1 MALPRDSS
9 ASDILA
15 LTKLA
20 WNLYHNC
27 YLIIL
32 VNELASLQGAL
43 RVLRDDVN
51 SNSSFFENRHMG
63 VGDGTQFWQR
73 DKWITQREQIDD
85 LNQRSWS
92 THATLAYPATH
103 ISSSTLARIELSMAE
118 PLEQE
123 TSLQPPKHYP
133 KGSVFSER
141 RHSQK
146 KTKISQL
153 RCLCML
159 TQETYIPI
167 RMNSLPNADTSARI
181 SASESILSGKSKWS
195 TSTANT
201 TSTFACD
208 HLKRSISHNYIAR
221 RTGSRTSEPRHRRF
235 PSSECAQLEIYPA
248 LQEESFSDDRSDPL
262 AQVQELN
269 NTAVTNL
276 LRPLRYEPRDKLHQP
291 DPEPKRKFNAL
302 VQDELAIKR
311 LNRSDW
317 LQVAFWWLLK
327 TRATLASSD
336 RLSHRLGPPGH
347 QAYADLS
354 YILYDIVL
362 TNASSNV
369 IPTNRK
375 ARSFHR
381 KLSFDQGIKEEL
393 ARFTSVDVPEYSA
406 IHSQSLKIWE
416 PLQPEEAVEKGDN
429 SIISLSN
436 VRWVTVDLEDAGD
449 EEKVFYRTLVNAGI
463 GSKRLRMRT
472 KGAPY
477 MLLLSTREGES
488 EPKIPICNQSGT
500 ISLQRDC
507 LYSGF
512 SGLKISEP
520 VLLRFD
526 TRSVSV
532 CFQHKSDLQ
541 YFINLPKAYF
551 DVVWQ
556 REPMD
561 SGQFAETIIFKSSVE
576 KSMNPPIFHK
586 SCEMRILE
594 RSYERHGNLF
604 GSNGQVRAKKG
615 QRKQMAIFI
624 LYTLM
629 CMMKIAQTSDSD
641 FEKAI
646 LSISSGYVYNVVNS
660 SENQKQYKAILLILS
675 RLNWK
680 YGSIYYV
687 YRDTDYI
694 YHHRALRVRF
704 PRIFYT
710 DYISSHVDRLYPV
723 DRPVSF
729 SHCEK
734 KPFLR
739 SFVGSLANGYELLL
753 SRRAV
758 SLVTKGK
765 SLFGPR

>member
-27 YLIIL
+27 YLIIVDTSEGSKQL

-85 LNQRSWS
+85 LNQRNFPS
-92 THATLAYPATH
+92 TPQTLSQGERVLRTPPLTEEDED
-103 ISSSTLARIELSMAE
+103 ISTEV
-118 PLEQE
+118 PLHVD
-123 TSLQPPKHYP
+123 P
-133 KGSVFSER
+133 R
-141 RHSQK
+141 D
-146 KTKISQL
+146 
-153 RCLCML
+153 
-159 TQETYIPI
+159 IPI

-181 SASESILSGKSKWS
+181 SASESILSGKSEWS

-201 TSTFACD
+201 TSTFVCD
-208 HLKRSISHNYIAR
+208 HLK
-221 RTGSRTSEPRHRRF
+221 PL
-235 PSSECAQLEIYPA
+235 AQLEIYPA

-269 NTAVTNL
+269 NTAVTNKL

-317 LQVAFWWLLK
+317 LQVAVWWLLK
-327 TRATLASSD
+327 
-336 RLSHRLGPPGH
+336 RLGPPGH

-449 EEKVFYRTLVNAGI
+449 EEEKVFYRTLVNAGI

-488 EPKIPICNQSGT
+488 EPEIPICNQSGT

-576 KSMNPPIFHK
+576 KFEKLKAHTMRSMNPPIFHK

-765 SLFGPR
+765 SLLGPRKRAAIQLSSRWDDHITKNLN